1 MTCVSASENQRRI
14 LVTRVLD
21 GEKKNSEHGDRC
33 RESNV
38 DVIIF

>member
-21 GEKKNSEHGDRC
+21 GEKKNSEH
-33 RESNV
+33 S
-38 DVIIF
+38 